1 MSQSDDSAR
10 PTAVFVGLG
19 AMGAA
24 MAERIGTSGGAIFS
38 DLVLYNRTPA
48 KAERLRLA
56 FPSRHLAT
64 RPCARRSPPRWMRLP
79 LRRSETR
86 VASS

>member
-48 KAERLRLA
+48 KADSGCGSRFRAGIWRQDLA
-56 FPSRHLAT
+56 HDGRRHGG
-64 RPCARRSPPRWMRLP
+64 
-79 LRRSETR
+79 
-86 VASS
+86 